1 MRERAVRIGG
11 KLSLVSSSTSGTE
24 INLVVP
30 GGIIFQETRPA
41 GQTLAA
47 KIRAIVRRINK
58 MSDLD

>member
-11 KLSLVSSSTSGTE
+11 TLSLVSSPTSGTE

-30 GGIIFQETRPA
+30 GGIIFQETRPV
-41 GQTLAA
+41 GQTVAA